1 MSASSCP
8 APAHARQHPCARPFT
23 PRPRHTQGPDKKL
36 EAMYARVRKHL
47 GSPALVMRVWERLQG
62 ALLQRYRRLEEQLE
76 RCYPGMQLRP
86 SPEELRE
93 LFKTA
98 G

>member
-1 MSASSCP
+1 
-8 APAHARQHPCARPFT
+8 
-23 PRPRHTQGPDKKL
+23 
-36 EAMYARVRKHL
+36 MYARVRKHL
-47 GSPALVMRVWERLQG
+47 GSPALVMRVWERLQE
-62 ALLQRYRRLEEQLE
+62 ALLQRYRRLEQQLE
-76 RCYPGMQLRP
+76 RCYPGMALRP